1 MRWHAGCTLVL
12 GRSILMLDYAGT
24 RMEGRVDELKRYVR
38 FTDGDAQRLA
48 AFAVHARPHFRR
60 IAQEFYER
68 IREHEEAHAVFTGED
83 QIRRLQDSLVRWLEG
98 VFGGEYDDTYFEKT
112 ARIGRVHV
120 QIGLPQRYMLTAMA
134 LIRSSLTAVIDR
146 RAGNE
151 AAEIGDSLSRLLDIQ
166 LAVMLES
173 YREDLITRVER
184 AVHRPP
190 STPVDAVEDPYMKVV
205 ELAPLLVIGLDATGN
220 VSVFNREAERT
231 TGYARDEVLGR
242 SFVDL
247 LIPEELR
254 DGDGRNLAVGETGPV
269 CELPLLTRAGKL
281 RDIRWLVASVTRNGE
296 AAGGATFARFVMGSD
311 VTDERIER
319 ERKQQQK
326 RLAALGT
333 LAAGL
338 AHEIRNPLNGA
349 RLHVSFLERAL
360 SKEGASAEARDA
372 VRVVGDEI
380 QRLARLVTDFLDFAR
395 PQPLIR
401 APVDLRALCERAVQ
415 LVAPAAEA
423 ASVAIEVDF
432 PVRELVLD
440 ADAQRLEQVLLNLLH
455 NAIEALAPAGN
466 GRVSVRARREPRH
479 MWIEVE
485 DDGPGIGAAQPSI
498 FDAFFS
504 TKPTGTGLGL
514 AIAHRIVTDHGGNID
529 VDSRPGR
536 TRFRVNLPIV
546 RHEADA

>member
-1 MRWHAGCTLVL
+1 
-12 GRSILMLDYAGT
+12 
-24 RMEGRVDELKRYVR
+24 MEGRVAELKRYVR
-38 FTDGDAQRLA
+38 FTDRDAARLGS
-48 AFAVHARPHFRR
+48 FAVHARPHFRR

-68 IREHEEAHAVFTGED
+68 IREHEEAHAVFTGEE
-83 QIRRLQDSLVRWLEG
+83 QIQRLQDSLVRWLEG
-98 VFGGEYDDTYFEKT
+98 VFGGVYDNAYFETT

-120 QIGLPQRYMLTAMA
+120 RVGLPQRYMLSAMA
-134 LIRSSLTAVIDR
+134 LIRSSLTTVIDE
-146 RAGNE
+146 RAGSE
-151 AAEIGDSLSRLLDIQ
+151 ASAIGDSLSRLLDIE

-173 YREDLITRVER
+173 YRDDLVTRVER
-184 AVHRPP
+184 AVHASARAA
-190 STPVDAVEDPYMKVV
+190 TAIDHYVMAV
-205 ELAPLLVIGLDATGN
+205 ELAPLLVIGLDAKGN
-220 VSVFNREAERT
+220 VTLFNREAERT

-242 SFVDL
+242 SFVGL
-247 LIPEELR
+247 LIPEDLR
-254 DGDGRNLAVGETGPV
+254 DIDGVNLAVGESEPV
-269 CELPLLTRAGKL
+269 RELPLVTRAGKIRDL
-281 RDIRWLVASVTRNGE
+281 RWQVATVDPSTHAGGE
-296 AAGGATFARFVMGSD
+296 AAVARFVMGAD

-326 RLAALGT
+326 RLAAVGT

-372 VRVVGDEI
+372 LRVVGDEI

-401 APVDLRALCERAVQ
+401 APVDIRALCERAVQ

-423 ASVAIEVDF
+423 ANVVVSVDF
-432 PVRELVLD
+432 PVRELVLE
-440 ADAQRLEQVLLNLLH
+440 ADAQRLEQVLLNLLQ
-455 NAIEALAPAGN
+455 NAIEALAPTGD

-485 DDGPGIGAAQPSI
+485 DDGPGIGAAQPTI

-536 TRFRVNLPIV
+536 TRFRVNLPLG
-546 RHEADA
+546 RQEADA